1 MALWKRNYKIKKN
14 VITFLLCNY
23 VFLLSYNLLFR
34 RSFGYVVF
42 YFLFGFLY
50 QSVSWVII

>member
-1 MALWKRNYKIKKN
+1 MDLWKRNYKIKKN

-34 RSFGYVVF
+34 KSFGYVVF